1 MKNSPAMK
9 YIVSLEHLIFAVL
22 IAIFFVVVG
31 GFAWY
36 WLIILFFV
44 VDISMVG
51 YLINPRIGAATY
63 NIGHSLVGPGIL
75 AILYI
80 LSTNQALLFATL
92 IWLFH
97 IAVDRTLG
105 YGLKHTT
112 SFEHTH
118 LGPIGK
124 SKHKV

>member
-1 MKNSPAMK
+1 MK